1 MAKHITLTSSKLY
14 ATEENAVKAVQK
26 RFSMTTFRFIVVCN
40 EQGKFYPI
48 CLGPEAL
55 HAGTHFHFVTCA

>member
-26 RFSMTTFRFIVVCN
+26 RFPDCTFRFIIVN
-40 EQGKFYPI
+40 DKDGKFYPI
-48 CLGPEAL
+48 CLGPDAL
-55 HAGTHFHFVTCA
+55 TAGTHFHFVTCA